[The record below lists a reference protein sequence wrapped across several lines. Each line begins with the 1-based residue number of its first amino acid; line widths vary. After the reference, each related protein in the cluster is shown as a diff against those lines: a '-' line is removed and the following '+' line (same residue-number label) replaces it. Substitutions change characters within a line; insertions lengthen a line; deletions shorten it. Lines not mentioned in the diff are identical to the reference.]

1 MAKREHNKQ
10 LTDALRAAMKKDKAK
25 HNIAVPSRFGVV
37 ELTRQRVRDVAQVSA
52 TDACPACNGTGKV
65 EASILI
71 TDRIDSA
78 LKYLAEGENRK
89 RMTLMTHPILEAYIT
104 KGWWKSIR
112 KEWEKSLGIK
122 LSIESNSNL
131 EILEYH
137 VYNALG
143 EDVTPD

>member
-1 MAKREHNKQ
+1 
-10 LTDALRAAMKKDKAK
+10 
-25 HNIAVPSRFGVV
+25 
-37 ELTRQRVRDVAQVSA
+37 
-52 TDACPACNGTGKV
+52 
-65 EASILI
+65 
-71 TDRIDSA
+71 
-78 LKYLAEGENRK
+78 
-89 RMTLMTHPILEAYIT
+89 MTLMTHPILEAYIT